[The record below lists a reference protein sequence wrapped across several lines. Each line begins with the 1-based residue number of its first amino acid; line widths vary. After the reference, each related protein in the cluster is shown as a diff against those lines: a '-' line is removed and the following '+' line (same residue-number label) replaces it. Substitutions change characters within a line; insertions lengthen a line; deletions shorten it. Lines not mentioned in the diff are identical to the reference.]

1 MPLPGRSQIAGRNV
15 VAEDDSTD
23 GSVPIA
29 TRAGVR
35 VIPVTSEL
43 RQPMPGVSVVIPCLN
58 EKATITEVV
67 GAARTAFDGWSG
79 GIEVIVADN
88 GSSDGSP
95 ALAAAAGARVV
106 PVAARGYGAALQ
118 GGFAA

>member
-1 MPLPGRSQIAGRNV
+1 MPLTGGVQIAGENIL
-15 VAEDDSTD
+15 ADNGSTD
-23 GSVPIA
+23 GSLFG
-29 TRAGVR
+29 TQAGVR
-35 VIPVTSEL
+35 VAPVTAEG
-43 RQPMPGVSVVIPCLN
+43 RQSMPGVSVVIPCLN

-67 GAARTAFDGWSG
+67 GEARTAFDGWSG

-106 PVAARGYGAALQ
+106 SVGVRG
-118 GGFAA
+118 